1 MRQCFWLD
9 IARPSNVSVAC
20 VCTCSISS
28 WKLFSKHPN
37 VTQVYRFEIRWVH
50 VRHLLF
56 FLTFPPKKQ
65 IETPA
70 FCNLNRWRFSIVTK
84 SRLHNQ
90 VVGWHLPRP
99 CRRHMKDPSS
109 WVIGH
114 RLAMRRGTKEN
125 RVHLWSIF
133 ASLIGM
139 QPSVLPPLSYS
150 ILRLT
155 ETSNSWM
162 FDWIIRSAMK

>member
-1 MRQCFWLD
+1 MFLIGHCEAVQRVC
-9 IARPSNVSVAC
+9 C
-20 VCTCSISS
+20 VCVYVFNLVMETIFEAPERDTGISL
-28 WKLFSKHPN
+28 WN
-37 VTQVYRFEIRWVH
+37 QMGAC
-50 VRHLLF
+50 RHLLF

-125 RVHLWSIF
+125 RVHLWSILSS

-139 QPSVLPPLSYS
+139 QPSLLPPLSYS

-155 ETSNSWM
+155 ETSNCWM